1 MATAKISAFSQLC
14 VAIMYGG
21 HWILSAAHP
30 VKWQNGMALFMWTGI
45 ITEKAVID
53 VSVKILFPGCMK
65 SLPQMAKIL
74 SKAKAL
80 LFQRGYTKDFYA

>member
-1 MATAKISAFSQLC
+1 MGLIC

-21 HWILSAAHP
+21 HWILSAAH
-30 VKWQNGMALFMWTGI
+30 NGMALFMWTGI

-65 SLPQMAKIL
+65 SLPQMAKIS

-80 LFQRGYTKDFYA
+80 LF